1 MTDAEKLELIDTAL
15 RKLYEFIASDNGGV
29 VSVSREGFS
38 VTYNRQQA
46 LEQIKFLEEQR
57 ENLAP
62 KRTRLKT
69 IQL

>member
-46 LEQIKFLEEQR
+46 LEQIKFLEAQR